1 MCKVI
6 EEMRKEEREEGRMEG
21 RAEGRAE
28 GREEGRAEVLKASVQ
43 RMLSAGKYAMD
54 EIAAVLGLSPD
65 EVKKLAAEQST

>member
-28 GREEGRAEVLKASVQ
+28 GREEGRAEVLKASVL
-43 RMLSAGKYAMD
+43 RMLSAGKYAID
-54 EIAAVLGLSPD
+54 EIAAALGLSTD

>member
-28 GREEGRAEVLKASVQ
+28 GRTEVLKASVQ